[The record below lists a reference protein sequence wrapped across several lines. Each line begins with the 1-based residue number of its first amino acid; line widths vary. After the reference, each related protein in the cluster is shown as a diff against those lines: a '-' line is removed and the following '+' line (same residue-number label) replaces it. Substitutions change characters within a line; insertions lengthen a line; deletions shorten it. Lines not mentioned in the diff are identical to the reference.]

1 MTALMSGRKN
11 QVPTVL
17 KSQPGEPIFYGHR
30 MSHVS
35 TRKEALQKAMDF
47 LIWMRTMSLQ
57 GAINQPGA
65 KCSWILP
72 HISKMKCGGPTS
84 SNFQALPSL
93 LFQQRCLPGAQPDV
107 MGKFANVNSSRSTT
121 EDANEFII
129 RPLLELGLSLLK
141 TSDICS
147 SALAGS
153 YIKGQS
159 STIETAST
167 AGI

>member
-1 MTALMSGRKN
+1 MQLDTS
-11 QVPTVL
+11 P
-17 KSQPGEPIFYGHR
+17 H
-30 MSHVS
+30 
-35 TRKEALQKAMDF
+35 LQSEM
-47 LIWMRTMSLQ
+47 WR
-57 GAINQPGA
+57 P
-65 KCSWILP
+65 
-72 HISKMKCGGPTS
+72 
-84 SNFQALPSL
+84 NFIQLPS
-93 LFQQRCLPGAQPDV
+93 FAFASFPTAVPGAQPDV

-167 AGI
+167 AGIWSVFNPSRRKCCAHTLFLITTYLACWEKGCQNTRVALWLVAWHNWS